1 MTSFSDLI
9 AAISPAGETT
19 IPEDWRQGRTTY
31 GGLSAALCVAG
42 ALRAVAGLPALRAAQ
57 FVFVGPAAGALRI
70 AATVLRQGKSS
81 VFVGVDLLGE
91 AGLATRATLSFG
103 AKRASVLRYRACP
116 APEVVGPEEGRPF
129 FPNTERP
136 AFTTHFE
143 TRLAGQFA
151 RASGPGEPDLLLWIR
166 HNDAGARRG
175 LAGLIALADALPPAA
190 ITMFPAPAPIST
202 ITWSV
207 DLLEPDLVEAGSE
220 RGWHLMR
227 SRGDHVADGYTSQH
241 MVLWNESGVP
251 LLLARQTVAIFV

>member
-9 AAISPAGETT
+9 AAISAEGETT

-42 ALRAVAGLPALRAAQ
+42 ALRAMEGLPVLRSAQ
-57 FVFVGPAAGALRI
+57 FVFVGPAAGTLRI
-70 AATVLRQGKSS
+70 AATLLRQGKSS
-81 VFVGVDLLGE
+81 VFVGVDLVGE

-103 AKRASVLRYRACP
+103 APRASVLGYRACP
-116 APEVVGPEEGRPF
+116 APEVPGPEEGRPF
-129 FPNTERP
+129 FPNVERP

-143 TRLAGQFA
+143 TRRAGKYA
-151 RASGPGEPDLLLWIR
+151 RASGPAEPDLLLWIR
-166 HNDAGARRG
+166 HNDLDARRG

-207 DLLEPDLVEAGSE
+207 DLLEPDLVEAGSAE
-220 RGWHLMR
+220 GWHLMR

-241 MVLWNESGVP
+241 MVLWNGGGVP
-251 LLLARQTVAIFV
+251 LLLARQTVALFI